1 MTDKEFDAAAE
12 AIRKRLD
19 RKFDDAYEQLFANPK
34 LTGRA
39 LDKAIDALYARR
51 DREEEAELEKLEELR
66 DQQEDEEFE
75 RLEEL
80 RDQQEDE
87 EFERLEEEKEARR
100 EAVAEAAE
108 EAAREMAE
116 DDSEDLMGRVD
127 DFYVP
132 KVPSFLGGGRSGG
145 KAFPPRS
152 SNGSGAVDYETYS
165 ESDPN
170 DYDPEEVDGGPE
182 AEDEYFETGE
192 DPEDEELYDF

>member
-1 MTDKEFDAAAE
+1 MTDEEFDIAFN
-12 AIRKRLD
+12 R
-19 RKFDDAYEQLFANPK
+19 LFANPK
-34 LTGRA
+34 LTQRQ
-39 LDKAIDALYARR
+39 LSDAIDALYERR
-51 DREEEAELEKLEELR
+51 DREEEEEQERLEELR
-66 DQQEDEEFE
+66 AQQEDEEFE

-80 RDQQEDE
+80 RARQEDE

-100 EAVAEAAE
+100 EAEAEAAE
-108 EAAREMAE
+108 EAAREAAE

-152 SNGSGAVDYETYS
+152 SNGSGVVDYETYS

>member
-75 RLEEL
+75 RLEE
-80 RDQQEDE
+80 
-87 EFERLEEEKEARR
+87 EKEARR

-116 DDSEDLMGRVD
+116 DDSEDVMGRVD

-132 KVPSFLGGGRSGG
+132 KVLP
-145 KAFPPRS
+145 
-152 SNGSGAVDYETYS
+152 Y
-165 ESDPN
+165 
-170 DYDPEEVDGGPE
+170 
-182 AEDEYFETGE
+182 
-192 DPEDEELYDF
+192 